1 MLNSGLAASVLKWLV
16 DAVPER
22 LVAFVEILAGRRA
35 GAIEGDASPLRVLIV
50 KVNEALSMRE
60 AFPVAVSDASG
71 DLTAGLKLL
80 AQPLKLRLMRDAGD
94 TSIGDYGGNVVLI
107 EPLATMN
114 AVHDFLWPKVCQ
126 RSSPPPPCLLPKPA
140 GGTEPVWGAGGL
152 TPLVRDRR
160 LQARWVL
167 CTTMLQRRTRGCMG
181 TRKRRKRRKMRTR
194 MT

>member
-126 RSSPPPPCLLPKPA
+126 RSSPPLVFSRSRR
-140 GGTEPVWGAGGL
+140 GGRNRFGG
-152 TPLVRDRR
+152 
-160 LQARWVL
+160 
-167 CTTMLQRRTRGCMG
+167 RGV
-181 TRKRRKRRKMRTR
+181 
-194 MT
+194 